1 MKRILSIAF
10 IATTFLTPTFA
21 SSSDL
26 AAKLTKFHRVIS
38 SQTFDF
44 EAKKSGDGYDVAIKP
59 LVMPYKDLFKKDATI
74 HIKVD
79 EGPLITSPSFGFGK
93 AGLQASGALADL
105 LRSDIAND
113 IKKTFKD
120 GIKYKLTGKVSFGDD
135 LREHIEVEPLEYKGK
150 DSVVKVS
157 KSSFDIKGNLD
168 KIIPTTSGKI
178 DYIKVLPNSKNEGFE
193 LNNFTF
199 NSQATEPPLDG
210 YIIFGKNHMEVEHF
224 NFKAKA
230 QNQFLNID
238 GKIKIDG
245 DIKKVSNKLCNFH
258 MKEEVSTDNKDTI
271 ALLKGVKRNLF
282 ELNLQNVGID
292 GLVGLIKLQ
301 KEQEQIQEELIKASK
316 KNDDVAMQKAIVK
329 LTDLNNKLVPIYNS
343 FMISGKSRIIA
354 NLELESDKLSY
365 IKVNLL
371 YKAAPI
377 SGDISSA
384 FILLAAQGLAI
395 FDGDIEAKVDGTL
408 ANSINPMASLI
419 LGMLQ
424 SKGLITM
431 KNGVYELKAKLKD
444 GKVIINNKSYT
455 LQELTA
461 AILQ

>member
-1 MKRILSIAF
+1 MKRLLTFTF
-10 IATTFLTPTFA
+10 IASTLMTPIFA

-26 AAKLTKFHRVIS
+26 AAKLTTFHKVIS

-44 EAKKSGDGYDVAIKP
+44 EAKKSSDGYDVVIKP
-59 LVMPYKDLFKKDATI
+59 LVMPYKNLFKKDATI

-79 EGPLITSPSFGFGK
+79 EGPLITTPSFGFGK
-93 AGLQASGALADL
+93 AGLESDGALADL
-105 LRSDIAND
+105 LREDIASD

-120 GIKYKLTGKVSFGDD
+120 GIKYKLTGKVSFGND
-135 LREHIEVEPLEYKGK
+135 LNEKIEIEPLEYKGR

-157 KSSFDIKGNLD
+157 KTVLNIKGNLD

-178 DYIKVLPNSKNEGFE
+178 DYIKVIPNSKNEGFE
-193 LNNFTF
+193 LDNLTF

-210 YIIFGKNHMEVEHF
+210 YLVFGKNHMEIEHF

-230 QNQFLNID
+230 QNRFLNID

-245 DIKKVSNKLCNFH
+245 NIKKVSNKLCNFYL
-258 MKEEVSTDNKDTI
+258 KEEVTTNNKDTI

-282 ELNLQNVGID
+282 EIDFQNIGID
-292 GLVGLIKLQ
+292 GLLGLIKLQ
-301 KEQEQIQEELIKASK
+301 KEQEAIQEELIKASQ
-316 KNDDVAMQKAIVK
+316 KNDDIAMQKAIVK

-343 FMISGKSRIIA
+343 FMLKDKSRIVA
-354 NLELESDKLSY
+354 KLELESDKINY

-371 YKAAPI
+371 YKAEPI

-384 FILLAAQGLAI
+384 FIMLAAQGLAI

-419 LGMLQ
+419 FGMLQ

-444 GKVIINNKSYT
+444 GKIIINNKSYT
-455 LQELTA
+455 LQELSAT
-461 AILQ
+461 ILQ